1 LDARRHRAHVAL
13 LILTT
18 KTGQSF
24 KKRYFARLWDEA
36 KTKANLQSV
45 TLPGSERPVGRH
57 FHDLRDTTLSRA
69 VREVVGIGRGAF
81 SGNVRVSF
89 HAARSIG

>member
-1 LDARRHRAHVAL
+1 MERTSP

-36 KTKANLQSV
+36 
-45 TLPGSERPVGRH
+45 
-57 FHDLRDTTLSRA
+57 TTEGGLA
-69 VREVVGIGRGAF
+69 IG
-81 SGNVRVSF
+81 
-89 HAARSIG
+89 HAARLRAAGRCISTICAAPP